1 MFSRGLPG
9 YQLRANSLS
18 GKVGVVTINSG
29 SVDAASSC
37 SVDAAS
43 SWSVD
48 AGSSSSDSVLDTE
61 IQ

>member
-1 MFSRGLPG
+1 M
-9 YQLRANSLS
+9 
-18 GKVGVVTINSG
+18 VTINSG

>member
-1 MFSRGLPG
+1 M
-9 YQLRANSLS
+9 
-18 GKVGVVTINSG
+18 VIINSG

-48 AGSSSSDSVLDTE
+48 AGSSSSDSMLITE

>member
-1 MFSRGLPG
+1 
-9 YQLRANSLS
+9 
-18 GKVGVVTINSG
+18 VVTINSG

-48 AGSSSSDSVLDTE
+48 AGSSSSDSMLITE